1 MENLLLEKY
10 ILFRGMDK
18 DEISACLSS
27 LSANTKNFQ
36 KGQWIF
42 YAGRKTNMM
51 GLVLSGSVSVE
62 SNDVWGNRT
71 ILSHIE
77 AGQFF
82 AETYALL
89 QDEVMLVDVVATE
102 DCEILFLKVGVM
114 QNYSTMQN
122 NWAIKLTSNLLTIS
136 AHKNLALSGRNFHT
150 APRKI
155 RDRILSYLNTLS
167 LQKKSKE
174 FNIPFDRQGLADYLN
189 VERSALSFEL
199 SKMQKDGLL
208 SYHKNHFCLL

>member
-1 MENLLLEKY
+1 MENLSFEKY

-27 LSANTKNFQ
+27 LSANTKTYP
-36 KGQWIF
+36 KGQRIF

-51 GLVLSGSVSVE
+51 GLVLSGSISVE

-71 ILSHIE
+71 ILSHVE

-89 QDEVMLVDVVATE
+89 QNEVMLVDVVATE
-102 DCEILFLKVGVM
+102 DCDILFLKVGEM
-114 QNYSTMQN
+114 KTYSTLQN
-122 NWAIKLTSNLLTIS
+122 SWAIKLTSNFLTIS

-199 SKMQKDGLL
+199 SKMQKEGLI
-208 SYHKNHFCLL
+208 SFYKNHFCLR